1 MSGARAAAKPA
12 RLPLFFFVRCFS
24 TPHALPLLF
33 FSFCAC
39 RRRSILDLLIRIECK
54 GETDEQFESG
64 RSLERWG
71 IVRHREAD
79 GPVPAQ
85 DISHTSA

>member
-1 MSGARAAAKPA
+1 MSGAQRRNPRAFRYSFSPA
-12 RLPLFFFVRCFS
+12 DSARASPSFLFFF
-24 TPHALPLLF
+24 L
-33 FSFCAC
+33 C

>member
-1 MSGARAAAKPA
+1 MARAAAKPA

-24 TPHALPLLF
+24 TLRTRFPF
-33 FSFCAC
+33 FSFFAC

>member
-1 MSGARAAAKPA
+1 MARSGENRAPSAILF
-12 RLPLFFFVRCFS
+12 RPLLLSPLRTRIPFFFFFV
-24 TPHALPLLF
+24 
-33 FSFCAC
+33 C